1 MFHARIFATDEK
13 YRKKMFKP
21 CAEDRPL
28 VVQFAANDP
37 DYLLQAAKFVQ
48 DDCDAVDINC
58 GCPQGIAKRGN
69 YGAYLLEQADVII
82 SLVERLHKEL
92 SIPVTVKIRCLKTEE
107 DTLALVKRIEAAGA
121 SMVTVHGRLK
131 EHNKERIVA
140 ANYDII
146 KKIKQTLKIPVIANG
161 GISTFKDV

>member
-1 MFHARIFATDEK
+1 
-13 YRKKMFKP
+13 
-21 CAEDRPL
+21 
-28 VVQFAANDP
+28 
-37 DYLLQAAKFVQ
+37 
-48 DDCDAVDINC
+48 
-58 GCPQGIAKRGN
+58 
-69 YGAYLLEQADVII
+69 
-82 SLVERLHKEL
+82 LVEKLHKEL

-107 DTLALVKRIEAAGA
+107 LTLQLVKRIEAAGA

-146 KKIKQTLKIPVIANG
+146 KKVKQTLKIPVIANG